1 MPASILDKY
10 CLFDC
15 SGELRNETQT
25 SSICLPHSDFLP
37 LLIGVQVDRI
47 NVTTSVK
54 RPYSELMEILVTLV
68 LGSVLFVWGMRGGRV
83 LVRSGVTAND
93 LFKGRNSLALAFL
106 GFYIALLLLALN
118 LPQMPA
124 LPIEWRFHGMAVT
137 WTLLRVMLMGI
148 CGIGFTV
155 SWQTAR
161 SQVIAVILIGLLG
174 LGGFTSA
181 QAYFMAPIYADL
193 IDNLR
198 PDGVFRQ
205 TSNSSCA
212 PAALATVLRRW
223 GMDAT
228 ESSVA
233 REAGTSRLGTSMPQI
248 IVAARALGVNAIE
261 LAPTW
266 EQIQQINRPGVLA
279 VWLFDGP
286 RKLPHAVALLGIND
300 SIAAI
305 GDPARGQIF
314 YLDRATFALIW
325 RKEYVPIFRSADI
338 LLSDKQARDYLSK
351 LGYNSGDL
359 KADIERFQTDKKLK
373 FSGKLDRMTELM
385 LSGSFL
391 EGVPRLDGK

>member
-1 MPASILDKY
+1 
-10 CLFDC
+10 
-15 SGELRNETQT
+15 
-25 SSICLPHSDFLP
+25 
-37 LLIGVQVDRI
+37 
-47 NVTTSVK
+47 
-54 RPYSELMEILVTLV
+54 MEILVTLV
-68 LGSVLFVWGMRGGRV
+68 LGSVLFVWGMRFGRV

-93 LFKGRNSLALAFL
+93 LFKGKNSIALLFL

-137 WTLLRVMLMGI
+137 WTLLRVMLMGV

-161 SQVIAVILIGLLG
+161 SQVIAVILICLLG

-181 QAYFMAPIYADL
+181 EAYFLAPIYADL
-193 IDNLR
+193 IDNLQ
-198 PDGVFRQ
+198 PNGVFRQ
-205 TSNSSCA
+205 TSSSSCA

-223 GMDAT
+223 GIDAT

-233 REAGTSRLGTSMPQI
+233 RFAGTSRLGTSMPQI

-261 LAPTW
+261 LTPTW

-286 RKLPHAVALLGIND
+286 RKLPHAVALLGMND
-300 SIAAI
+300 SVAAI
-305 GDPARGQIF
+305 GDPARGRIF
-314 YLDRATFALIW
+314 YLDRATFAYIW
-325 RKEYVPIFRSADI
+325 RDEYVPIFRSADI
-338 LLSDKQARDYLSK
+338 LLSNQQAIDYLSK
-351 LGYNSGDL
+351 LGYNSGNL
-359 KADIERFQTDKKLK
+359 QADIERFQKDKKLNI
-373 FSGKLDRMTELM
+373 SGKLDRITELM